1 MINYPKCSIIVP
13 VYKAEK
19 YIDRCVDSIL
29 NQTSPDWELI
39 LVNDGSPDGSGAIC
53 EGYAAGDKRIKVLHQ
68 ANQGVSSARNNGLRA
83 VSGEYILFLDSDDWL
98 DVNCVGFCLKE
109 MNKTN
114 ADILQFPTER
124 ISQESNDTTHK
135 EIETGTTFDVK
146 EYIES
151 ENILVS
157 IGGTVVRTSIV
168 QNNGILFRHDIKL
181 AEDQIFIMDCMN
193 NSRSVYRSDYP
204 FYKYYVNENSATNN
218 SKSQNI
224 IDSIEALIDYK
235 REHPIFIKTIDYT
248 LLYFLWYLIKNKD
261 VPVREIS
268 RKVKCARIFLSNK
281 FSNVEKGFISLGR
294 ISPILAVYY
303 VRLYKFIKK

>member
-261 VPVREIS
+261 VPVRVIS

-281 FSNVEKGFISLGR
+281 FSNVEKGFISIGR